1 MQQLSQQVFQPLSAS
16 MPGIAATVLPMKN
29 VLVLGG
35 SGFVGRHLCELLNRA
50 GVYVTVVT
58 RRLPA
63 RSVQKQ
69 PFVTVVQADV
79 HDNASLTALVRG
91 HDAVVNLVAIL
102 HGDPAAFDKV
112 HVQLPRQ
119 LAHACVQAGVK
130 RMVHVSALGADQQ
143 GPSLYQRSKAQGEAA
158 LQSQVVHGLALT
170 VLRPGVI
177 FGQDDAFIN
186 LFARL
191 QSMTPVVPLAGAHT
205 RFQPVW
211 VQDVAQAL
219 LYALQHRETIGQVY
233 ALAGPEVFTLKQ
245 LVQHAGRW
253 AHHARPVVALPHALA
268 YLQAMLMEC
277 LPGPPLMSRDNLA
290 SMQVDNLADDSL
302 PGLKQLGVSAPA
314 RLGSVFPVAGDS
326 HWPEMG

>member
-1 MQQLSQQVFQPLSAS
+1 MSAIHS
-16 MPGIAATVLPMKN
+16 GNQATVLPMKN

-35 SGFVGRHLCELLNRA
+35 SGFVGRHVCEALNRA
-50 GVYVTVVT
+50 GIYVTVAT

-63 RSVQKQ
+63 RSVQML

-79 HDNASLTALVRG
+79 YDAQTLAALVRG

-102 HGDPAAFDKV
+102 HGDQASFDKV

-119 LAHACVQAGVK
+119 IAHASMQAGVR
-130 RMVHVSALGADQQ
+130 RMLHVSALGADQQ

-158 LQSQVVHGLALT
+158 LQSEVVHGLQLT
-170 VLRPGVI
+170 VLRPSVI
-177 FGQDDAFIN
+177 FGADDAFIN

-191 QSMTPVVPLAGAHT
+191 QAFAPLVPLAGAHT

-211 VQDVAQAL
+211 VQDVAKAIV
-219 LYALQHRETIGQVY
+219 YALQQRITIGQIY
-233 ALAGPEVFTLKQ
+233 ELAGPQTFTLKE

-253 AHHARPVVALPHALA
+253 AGHPRPVLALPEAMA
-268 YLQAMLMEC
+268 YLQALVMEM

-290 SMQVDNLADDSL
+290 SMQVDNVATGEL
-302 PGLKQLGVSAPA
+302 PGLVELGVATAA
-314 RLGSVFPVAGDS
+314 RLDSVFALPGSAR
-326 HWPEMG
+326 